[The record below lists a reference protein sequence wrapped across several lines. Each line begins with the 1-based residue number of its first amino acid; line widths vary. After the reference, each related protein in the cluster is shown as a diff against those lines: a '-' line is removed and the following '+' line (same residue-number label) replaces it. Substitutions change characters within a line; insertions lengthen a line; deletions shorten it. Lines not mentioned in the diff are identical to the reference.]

1 MAGGRMSIV
10 SAMTGARGKGSCR
23 THRQDTCGRRKK
35 LGLRR
40 REHPQ
45 VAAKA
50 TQERTGQDRNAEMRK
65 EGAGAADGGADAA
78 DAGLAVRE
86 KPSLDPAVGLS
97 RLKKPKPGWKRSM
110 KRARTAARSQI

>member
-1 MAGGRMSIV
+1 MSIV
-10 SAMTGARGKGSCR
+10 SAKTGARGKGICR
-23 THRQDTCGRRKK
+23 THRQDTCGRQKK
-35 LGLRR
+35 LGLRC

-78 DAGLAVRE
+78 DADLAVRE

-97 RLKKPKPGWKRSM
+97 RLKNLKPGWKSSM